1 MPKVHKTILNI
12 FFYLILIFIIIINY
26 TLSDETVKNEEN
38 LNFIND
44 ISFIN
49 QDGTIN
55 AVVEIEAGSVEKWEV
70 NKKGDELIHTL
81 KDNQKRLIDYLPYP
95 YNYGFI
101 PQTLMPLNEGG
112 DGDPLDIIIIGPAIK
127 KGSIIK
133 VKVIGTMIMRDNS
146 ELDSKV
152 IALAINDLKLSESN
166 SIKDLEKNYVGL
178 MDIIKI
184 WTINYKKTTLKLD
197 NILNKKNTIN
207 YIIKH
212 NKYYQ
217 EKK

>member
-184 WTINYKKTTLKLD
+184 WTINYKKTTLRLD